1 LADRGLTGPA
11 TGWALAAAVFAFA
24 LAAEARLTH
33 SLALLIVAAL
43 ILDAAVQVCQVLSLR
58 SIYMLAP
65 ELRGRLNGLFMAFAF
80 FCGAAGSGLAAA
92 LYTFRGWTT
101 LAAVG
106 ALCAAAALAQF
117 VSEVRQA
124 NARLLYRTY

>member
-1 LADRGLTGPA
+1 VAV
-11 TGWALAAAVFAFA
+11 VFAFV
-24 LAAEARLTH
+24 LAAEARLAH
-33 SLALLIVAAL
+33 SLALLILAAL

-80 FCGAAGSGLAAA
+80 LCGAAGSGLAAA

-101 LAAVG
+101 LAGVG
-106 ALCAAAALAQF
+106 ARCAAAALAQF
-117 VSEVRQA
+117 VSEARQT
-124 NARLLYRTY
+124 NKRLLNPTY